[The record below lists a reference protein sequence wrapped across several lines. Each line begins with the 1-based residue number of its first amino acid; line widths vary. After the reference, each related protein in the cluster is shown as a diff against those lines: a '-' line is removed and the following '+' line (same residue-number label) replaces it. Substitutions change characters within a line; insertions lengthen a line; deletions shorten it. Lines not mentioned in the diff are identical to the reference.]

1 MKRIVTAKEMRE
13 CEERARAY
21 GMSEDIMIESAAEAM
36 FRIVQKRIKKTDFTA
51 VFVGSGNNAADGL
64 SLARIMHIEGY
75 RIEVVIVG
83 EKRNDFASARLNA
96 YSALGGKVVGLSD
109 AEIRADLYD
118 FAVDA
123 LLGIGL
129 ARPVGG
135 EYLEA
140 VRLMN
145 SCGAHVISVDLPS
158 GLGSDDGIALGEAV
172 EADLTVTFAAYKYGH
187 FLGDGSDYCGETVMA
202 DMGIKVD
209 IGAILTEKNVPSLPA
224 RKKASHKGTYGRV
237 RILGGS
243 ANMIGA
249 PLIAAESA
257 MRAGAGLTTL
267 CHAASLAAA
276 YRERIKEATLLPLS
290 DKDGYIA
297 FDETALGDV
306 MRGADAIAVG
316 MGMGKN
322 PELIRIIEYLA
333 QNFGGTLVVDADGLN
348 ALVGRLDVL
357 NGHKCRLVL
366 TPHRGEIQRLFG
378 ECKESEI
385 VASAKKHAKRLE
397 AVIVCKSNTTVI
409 TDGTETYINAAGSP
423 AMGKGG
429 SGDALAGAIAALSHR
444 LGALSGA
451 ARAAYDL
458 GIAGERAAKVLGENA
473 VLVSDILAR

>member
-21 GMSEDIMIESAAEAM
+21 GMSEDLMIESAAEAM
-36 FRIVQKRIKKTDFTA
+36 FRIVQKLIKKTDFTA

-135 EYLEA
+135 EYFEA

-366 TPHRGEIQRLFG
+366 TPHRGEFQRLFG

>member
-1 MKRIVTAKEMRE
+1 MRE

-21 GMSEDIMIESAAEAM
+21 GMSEDLMIESAAEAM
-36 FRIVQKRIKKTDFTA
+36 FRIVQKLIKKTDFTA

-135 EYLEA
+135 EYFEA

-366 TPHRGEIQRLFG
+366 TPHRGEFQRLFG